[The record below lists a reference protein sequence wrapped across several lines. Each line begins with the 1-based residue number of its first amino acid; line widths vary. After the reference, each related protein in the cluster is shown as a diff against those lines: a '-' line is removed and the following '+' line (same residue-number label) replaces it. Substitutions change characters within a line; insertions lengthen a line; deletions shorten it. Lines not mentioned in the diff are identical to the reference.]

1 MKKLHEMKYSD
12 IFKDPETM
20 SGVERRNA
28 ETRAKLLGNDSLMK
42 IMQKSQVLLSQ
53 LMSAEAPY
61 KTQLEELAV
70 EMVKKMYPIIDEYNI
85 EIEATLGQDQLP
97 PPPPKGKEE
106 EEETPMPSEDQPDL
120 KNDEVAKRRL
130 INAITQGASIYGSLE
145 KPFVM

>member
-97 PPPPKGKEE
+97 PQENEE
-106 EEETPMPSEDQPDL
+106 EEEP
-120 KNDEVAKRRL
+120 EVVYK
-130 INAITQGASIYGSLE
+130 I
-145 KPFVM
+145 KPKGKAPVPAPVFGGIQFY